1 MYWVLC
7 GLTLFFA
14 GLSAYWKVRAR
25 TAETERDSLAWT
37 VEAYETIDD
46 TKTEIGLEIDGK
58 PFIKDSRPMIFG
70 DGYESN

>member
-7 GLTLFFA
+7 GLVIFFA
-14 GLSAYWKVRAR
+14 GLSAYWKNRAYC
-25 TAETERDSLAWT
+25 AEIDRDEAQWT

-46 TKTEIGLEIDGK
+46 TKTEIGFEVDGK
-58 PFIKDSRPMIFG
+58 PFIKDSRPQIFG